1 MKSPSGVVEAHSII
15 SVHNGESAFSKCE
28 SSPRLIQI
36 VDGVWV
42 YKAQATP

>member
-15 SVHNGESAFSKCE
+15 SVHNGESAI
-28 SSPRLIQI
+28 SSPRLIHI

-42 YKAQATP
+42 YKAQAAP